1 MKRIIHYSFII
12 GLLLFL
18 TLLFKIDYREMLR
31 VLGGMQYHFIFLG
44 LLLTAF
50 ELIFK
55 TMKLQK
61 VVSLMSPISF
71 WDSMK
76 VYLIGLPYGAVTPG
90 KVGDVV
96 KLYTL
101 HEKTGLARTDCVALG
116 LVERLLEMI
125 ALVFLAGIGVFIL
138 IGHLTEKQFVS
149 LLASVVLM
157 FLGMLVIL
165 NQRLVHTLLKPVFY
179 LIVPKD
185 KQDKPRE
192 FFYQFYSGIEQLT
205 RHKGDM
211 ALSLFYCVLGWLAGS
226 IRTFYFAL
234 GLGIVGFSFIQC
246 LFLIPLVTVIEL
258 MPISVLGVGTRDYA
272 LITLFSLI
280 GIPHAVLQEQAVS
293 LSMLMLVVGGI
304 PPALIGYGIALKEHI
319 RWKDVQSMQ
328 NGNGETDRK

>member
-1 MKRIIHYSFII
+1 MKKVIHYSFII

-18 TLLFKIDYREMLR
+18 TLLFRIDYKEMLK
-31 VLGGMQYHFIFLG
+31 VLGGMKYSFILVG

-50 ELIFK
+50 ELLFK

-61 VVSLMSPISF
+61 VVGLMKPISF
-71 WDSMK
+71 RDAMK

-101 HEKTGLARTDCVALG
+101 HQKTGMSRTDCVALG

-138 IGHLTEKQFVS
+138 IGRLTETQFIS

-157 FLGMLVIL
+157 FLVMMILL
-165 NQRLVHTLLKPVFY
+165 NQKIVHAVFRPVFY
-179 LIVPKD
+179 MIVPKH

-192 FFYQFYSGIEQLT
+192 LFYQFYEGIEQFT
-205 RHKGDM
+205 QNKQAM
-211 ALSLFYCVLGWLAGS
+211 IISLVYCVMGWIAGS
-226 IRTFYFAL
+226 IRTYYFAQ
-234 GLGIVGFSFIQC
+234 GLGITGFGFIQC
-246 LFLIPLVTVIEL
+246 LFLVPLVTVIEL
-258 MPISVLGVGTRDYA
+258 LPISVLGVGTRDYA
-272 LITLFSLI
+272 LISLFSLL
-280 GIPHAVLQEQAVS
+280 GISHAVLQEQAVS

-304 PPALIGYGIALKEHI
+304 PPALIGYAIALKEHI
-319 RWKDVQSMQ
+319 RWKDVESIK
-328 NGNGETDRK
+328 NENGENTQG